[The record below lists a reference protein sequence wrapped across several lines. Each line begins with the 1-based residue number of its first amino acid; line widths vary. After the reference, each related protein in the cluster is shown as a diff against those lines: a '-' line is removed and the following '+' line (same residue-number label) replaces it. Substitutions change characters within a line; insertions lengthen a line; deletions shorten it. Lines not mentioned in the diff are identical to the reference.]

1 MSELL
6 DRYVDAATRSV
17 PPTSR
22 DDIAAELRAS
32 IADQLEPRLE
42 AGEPGDAAER
52 SVLTELG
59 DPAILAAR
67 YADRPLHLIGPAY
80 YLDWL
85 RLLKLLLWIVLPCV
99 AFAWVLGQA
108 IAGASVGTMLGGG
121 IGVLISVAV
130 HLAFWTTFAFWI
142 AERAQTPGPVREWTP
157 DELPLA
163 TEARASRAEVIL
175 ALAFVVIAAALVL
188 WDRFIDYVPWDVAEG
203 RVLPLL
209 NPALWP
215 WTLVVIPGAAA
226 ISAFILLG
234 VHLARRWTYPA
245 AIANAVLALA
255 VGGIGLWLHA
265 SGLLW
270 NADAVSL
277 FVQHAGEEPVRIVGI
292 IIGVCLVGFPLWSIA
307 DGFLKA
313 RRGRPVHR

>member
-17 PPTSR
+17 PPASR

-32 IADQLEPRLE
+32 ITDQLEPRLE
-42 AGEPGDAAER
+42 AGEADDAAER

-80 YLDWL
+80 YLEWL

-108 IAGASVGTMLGGG
+108 IAGASAGTMLGGG
-121 IGVLISVAV
+121 IGVLVSVAV
-130 HLAFWTTFAFWI
+130 HLAFWTTFAFWL
-142 AERAQTPGPVREWTP
+142 AERAQTPSPVRAWTP

-163 TEARASRAEVIL
+163 AEARASRAEVIL
-175 ALAFVVIAAALVL
+175 ALAFVLIAAGLVL
-188 WDRFIDYVPWDVAEG
+188 WDRFIDFLPWDVAGG

-209 NPALWP
+209 NPGLWP

-234 VHLARRWTYPA
+234 VHLARRWTHPA
-245 AIANAVLALA
+245 AVANAVLAVA
-255 VGGIGLWLHA
+255 VGALGLWLHT
-265 SGLLW
+265 SGLMW
-270 NADAVSL
+270 NPEVVAL
-277 FVQHAGEEPVRIVGI
+277 FSQHAGEEAARVVGI
-292 IIGVCLVGFPLWSIA
+292 IIGVCLAGFPLWSVA

-313 RRGRPVHR
+313 RRGRPARR